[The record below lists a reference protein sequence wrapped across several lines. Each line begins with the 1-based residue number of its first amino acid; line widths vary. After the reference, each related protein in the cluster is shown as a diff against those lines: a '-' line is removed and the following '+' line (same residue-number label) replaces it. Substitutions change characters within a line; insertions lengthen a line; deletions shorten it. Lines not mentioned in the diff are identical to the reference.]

1 MKKSI
6 SLLLCAV
13 LTTGLIGCT
22 SKKDAVAVNTSG
34 SNDKKVIKVGAS
46 PVPHE
51 EILQVVKPLLEK
63 KGYTLEIKEF
73 TDYVQPNIALND
85 GELDANFFQHI
96 PYLNKMNEERKLNLD
111 YTVKVHIEPMGVY
124 SRKVKNLKDLKTGAA
139 IAVPNDPTNEA
150 RALRVL
156 EAAGL
161 FKLKSGDLVTAVD
174 ITDNPNKYKIKELEA
189 AQLPRTLDDV
199 DAAVIN
205 TNYALD
211 AKLNP
216 TKDALAI
223 EDKSS
228 PYANVLAVRK
238 EDKDKPYIKA
248 LSEALNSPEVKKFI
262 EDNYKGSIIPA
273 F

>member
-1 MKKSI
+1 MKKTV
-6 SLLLCAV
+6 SLILSAILV
-13 LTTGLIGCT
+13 VGFVGCT
-22 SKKDAVAVNTSG
+22 AKKEAATNTTAPA
-34 SNDKKVIKVGAS
+34 NDKKVIKVGAT
-46 PVPHE
+46 PVPHK
-51 EILQVVKPLLEK
+51 EILEFVKPLLEK
-63 KGYTLEIKEF
+63 KGYTLEIQEF

-85 GELDANFFQHI
+85 GELDANFFQHV
-96 PYLNKMNEERKLNLD
+96 PYLNKMNEEKKLNLD

-124 SRKVKNLKDLKTGAA
+124 SKKYKNIKDLKEGAT

-156 EAAGL
+156 ESAGL
-161 FKLKSGDLVTAVD
+161 FKLKSGDLVTSID
-174 ITDNPNKYKIKELEA
+174 ITENPNKYKIKELEA

-216 TKDALAI
+216 LKDALVL
-223 EDKSS
+223 ESKSS

-238 EDKDKPYIKA
+238 QDKDKPYIKA
-248 LSEALNSPEVKKFI
+248 LSEVLNSPEVKKFI
-262 EDNYKGSIIPA
+262 EDKYKGSIIPA